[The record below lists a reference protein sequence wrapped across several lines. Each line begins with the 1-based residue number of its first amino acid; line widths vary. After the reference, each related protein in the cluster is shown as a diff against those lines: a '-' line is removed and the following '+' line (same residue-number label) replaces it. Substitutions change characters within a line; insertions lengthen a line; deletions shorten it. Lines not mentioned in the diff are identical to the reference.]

1 MAWRILKPGFIE
13 RDFITMATSTRCAA
27 PPPGLCIVNQPSL
40 LGMVDPADQ
49 DKGVKHVVEKYK
61 PVLQTEFI
69 SDVNESADRLM
80 LMTSGTDGAVAEE
93 QRSEEENM
101 QENIHKTFSAVRNAD
116 YEGVDALL
124 DEGVM
129 VDSHD
134 VNGNTFLLVAAQQNL
149 KRISKLLLR
158 RGANINVQNH
168 AGNTVLHYCFEYS
181 FTELGDYFMEKGADD
196 SLTNAEGLTCYEGL
210 HAEALEAI

>member
-1 MAWRILKPGFIE
+1 
-13 RDFITMATSTRCAA
+13 
-27 PPPGLCIVNQPSL
+27 
-40 LGMVDPADQ
+40 MVDPADQ